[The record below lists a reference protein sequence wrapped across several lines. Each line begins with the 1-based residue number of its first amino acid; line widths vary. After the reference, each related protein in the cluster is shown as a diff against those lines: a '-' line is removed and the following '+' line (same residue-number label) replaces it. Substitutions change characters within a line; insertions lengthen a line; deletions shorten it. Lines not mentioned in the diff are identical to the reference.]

1 MTETQLQISLLG
13 EFNLIFQ
20 GQTITAFSGDRP
32 ISLLAYLLLH
42 RHTPVSR
49 QHLAFTLW
57 PDSSESQARTNL
69 RNLLYTLRRTLPDAD
84 AYIAVDAM
92 TLQWRAETA
101 FVLDVAAFEAALQ
114 AAASASGDERRH
126 WLEAAVE
133 SYAGDLLPGN
143 YDDWIM
149 PLRETLRQAYLGAL
163 DELVRLFAARKEYRS
178 AARYS
183 QRLLL
188 HDPLDEPAYV
198 QLMQL
203 YVLNGDRAGVQRTYA
218 QCVAALR
225 RELDVEPG
233 AATQAAYAQFLRM
246 ETPAAPTTASHTT
259 ASHTTASTVRATALP
274 SPTAPF
280 IGREAELAQLAEL
293 LADPTCRLLTVIGPG
308 GIGKTRLALQTA
320 IGHRPVYADGVAWVA
335 LTDVQM
341 AEQLGA
347 AIADALNHRLMGADA
362 EHEVLHLLADRK
374 LLLVLDNFEHLL
386 EAADFLA
393 RIVHQAPGVMLL
405 VTSRHALHLLEE
417 WRYELGEMP
426 LPVEDDAD
434 TLAENSAVQL
444 FIQSARRAAPTR
456 GLTHADY
463 LAAARICR
471 LVGGMPLGIELA
483 ASWMRLL
490 TCTEIA
496 DEIAKSLDFLT
507 ATARNLPPRH
517 RSLRA
522 IFDHSWALLTVDEQ
536 QALARLALFHGS
548 FTREAAVAVADAEL
562 ALLSALADQSLLQ
575 RTGTGRYVLHDVIRQ
590 YAREQLAAN
599 PVVHADAARRHGEFY
614 LRWLADQDS
623 GLRSAAQK
631 QTLADI
637 AQEFP
642 NIRVAWQWAV
652 GQKLPVL
659 LQSAAFPLFYFL
671 ELRNRLQEAESLFR
685 SAGDALL
692 AAGEPLPR
700 IVIIAGCEMRTNQAY
715 FVTRLGQGPIAQ
727 TMLQGA
733 VTQLQQL
740 GEEVVLGFSLRYLG
754 ILLSARGLHGDAA
767 TTLQSSFELS
777 IRRQDHWGAAVTQ
790 NYLGVGAYDQGRLD
804 DSHALLADS
813 LARSRTLGDP
823 RLIAFSLLM
832 MARTDLQ
839 TGRVAEAAQQLSEC
853 LQIAQETDDLYN
865 LTYANL
871 YAGVASQMQGDFD
884 AARRRIQQSMTLSA
898 LSTDVLALKRAALA
912 LGFLELAS
920 SAAAA
925 AQPHFLEI
933 LSDNQRMH
941 AVKFILA
948 AVLGMATLRASQGDA
963 YSALVWTLAVLRHPT
978 LDWEAQARGVALC
991 AALETELTAD
1001 AVHHAQEASAHL
1013 AFADVLADILHHAPP
1028 SS

>member
-20 GQTITAFSGDRP
+20 GQTVTAFSGDRP
-32 ISLLAYLLLH
+32 ISLLTYLLLH

-69 RNLLYTLRRTLPDAD
+69 RNLFYTLRRTLPDAD
-84 AYIAVDAM
+84 VYIAADAM

-101 FVLDVAAFEAALQ
+101 FVLDVAEFEAALQ
-114 AAASASGDERRH
+114 AASNASGDERRR
-126 WLEAAVE
+126 WLETAVE

-149 PLRETLRQAYLGAL
+149 PLRETLRQAYRGAL
-163 DELVRLFAARKEYRS
+163 DELVHLLAERKEYRS

-198 QLMQL
+198 QLMHL
-203 YVLNGDRAGVQRTYA
+203 YALNGDRAGVQRTYT
-218 QCVAALR
+218 QCIATLR

-246 ETPAAPTTASHTT
+246 ETPTASSAAPPIA
-259 ASHTTASTVRATALP
+259 AAVMRAAALP
-274 SPTAPF
+274 SPPAPF

-320 IGHRPVYADGVAWVA
+320 VGHRPVFADGVAWVA
-335 LTDVQM
+335 LTTVQT
-341 AEQLGA
+341 AEQLRA
-347 AIADALNHRLMGADA
+347 AIADALGYRLMGADA
-362 EHEVLHLLADRK
+362 EREVLHLLAGRK

-386 EAADFLA
+386 EAAGFLA
-393 RIVHQAPGVMLL
+393 RIVHQAPDVKLL
-405 VTSRHALHLLEE
+405 VTSRHALNLLEE
-417 WRYELGEMP
+417 WRYELGELP

-434 TLAENSAVQL
+434 KLAENSAIQL

-456 GLTHADY
+456 RLTHADS
-463 LAAARICR
+463 LAVARICR

-507 ATARNLPPRH
+507 ITARNLPARH

-522 IFDHSWALLTVDEQ
+522 VFDHSWALLTADEQ

-548 FTREAAVAVADAEL
+548 FTREAAVAVADADL
-562 ALLSALADQSLLQ
+562 ALLSTLADQSLIQ

-599 PVVHADAARRHGEFY
+599 PVAHADAAHRHGEFY

-623 GLRSAAQK
+623 RLRSAAQK

-642 NIRVAWQWAV
+642 NIRSAWQWAG
-652 GQKLPVL
+652 GQGQPAL
-659 LQSAAFPLFYFL
+659 LQRAAFALFYFL

-692 AAGEPLPR
+692 AAREPLPR
-700 IVIIAGCEMRTNQAY
+700 IFAVAGCEMRTNQAY
-715 FVTRLGQGPIAQ
+715 FVTRLGQGPAAEVMLHAAIA
-727 TMLQGA
+727 
-733 VTQLQQL
+733 QLQQL
-740 GEEVVLGFSLRYLG
+740 GEEVVLGFSLRYLA
-754 ILLSARGLHGDAA
+754 IALSVRSNYDEAMAMLH
-767 TTLQSSFELS
+767 TSFELAT
-777 IRRQDHWGAAVTQ
+777 RQGDLWGAAISEA
-790 NYLGVGAYDQGRLD
+790 YLGNIAHDQGRLD
-804 DSHALLADS
+804 DSHTFLERALL
-813 LARSRTLGDP
+813 RCRQIGDP
-823 RLIAFSLLM
+823 RLIAFTLM
-832 MARTDLQ
+832 TMARTNLQ
-839 TGRVAEAAQQLSEC
+839 TDHIEEATQQLSEC
-853 LQIAQETDDLYN
+853 LQIAEATGDYYN
-865 LTYANL
+865 LTFANL
-871 YAGVASQMQGDFD
+871 FMGMARQVQGDFA
-884 AARRRIQQSMTLSA
+884 AARHSIQQAMTLSA
-898 LSTDVLALKRAALA
+898 LSGDILALKRIALA
-912 LGFLELAS
+912 LGLLEMEAGNT
-920 SAAAA
+920 AAARS
-925 AQPHFLEI
+925 HFLEI
-933 LSDNQRMH
+933 LRDDQRTH
-941 AVKFILA
+941 RVKFILMA
-948 AVLGMATLRASQGDA
+948 ILGLATLQAQEGDA
-963 YSALVWTLAVLRHPT
+963 ATALVWTLAVLHHPN
-978 LDWEAQARGVALC
+978 LDWEAQARGVTLRAV
-991 AALETELTAD
+991 LEAELAPGAIEHTR
-1001 AVHHAQEASAHL
+1001 EKSARL
-1013 AFADVLADILHHAPP
+1013 AFADILVDILQHSA
-1028 SS
+1028 SSS